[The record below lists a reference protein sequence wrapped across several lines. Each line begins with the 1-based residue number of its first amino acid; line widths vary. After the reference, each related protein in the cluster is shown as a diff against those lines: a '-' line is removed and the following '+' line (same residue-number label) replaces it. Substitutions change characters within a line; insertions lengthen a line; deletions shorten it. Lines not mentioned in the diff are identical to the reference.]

1 MPESLPTQ
9 IGWLFTLVVAGLAWW
24 RGGHPERL
32 GASLMVIA
40 GVAVPIAHHLLPTS
54 KASVALLMIDA
65 AMAAGFLGLAI
76 RYASL
81 WLGAAM
87 LLQAMQ
93 FSLHAFYI
101 VIEKAHDRLYSI
113 INNLDTIGVILCVLV
128 GTLIAWRR
136 RNRDARRLA
145 QAV

>member
-9 IGWLFTLVVAGLAWW
+9 IGWLFTLVVAGFAWW
-24 RGGHPERL
+24 RGGNPERL
-32 GASLMVIA
+32 GAILMVAA
-40 GVAVPIAHHLLPTS
+40 GVAVPIAHRALPIS
-54 KASVALLMIDA
+54 GASIALLTIDA
-65 AMAAGFLGLAI
+65 AMALGFLALAI
-76 RYASL
+76 RYVSL

-101 VIEKAHDRLYSI
+101 VVEKKHDRLYSI
-113 INNLDTIGVILCVLV
+113 VNNLDTIGVIICILV

-136 RNRDARRLA
+136 RARLA
-145 QAV
+145 AQAA

>member
-1 MPESLPTQ
+1 MPESLTTQ
-9 IGWLFTLVVAGLAWW
+9 IGWLFTLMVAGLAWW
-24 RGGHPERL
+24 RGGNPERF
-32 GASLMVIA
+32 GAVLMVA
-40 GVAVPIAHHLLPTS
+40 AAVAVPIVHRVQSAS
-54 KASVALLMIDA
+54 GSSVALLVIDA
-65 AMAAGFLGLAI
+65 AMAVGFLALAI

-101 VIEKAHDRLYSI
+101 VVEKAHDRLYSI
-113 INNLDTIGVILCVLV
+113 VNNLDTIGVILCVLI

-136 RNRDARRLA
+136 RAKAAAA
-145 QAV
+145 QAA

>member
-9 IGWLFTLVVAGLAWW
+9 IGWLVTLAVAGFAWW
-24 RGGHPERL
+24 KGGHPERL
-32 GASLMVIA
+32 GAILMVAA
-40 GVAVPIAHHLLPTS
+40 GVAVPIAHRALS
-54 KASVALLMIDA
+54 ASGASIALLTIDA
-65 AMAAGFLGLAI
+65 GMAVGFLSLAI

-101 VIEKAHDRLYSI
+101 VMERAHDRLYSVV
-113 INNLDTIGVILCVLV
+113 NNLDTIGILVCILT

-136 RNRDARRLA
+136 KARAAA
-145 QAV
+145 QAA